1 MLNPNSSWNIE
12 TLEHSKEPA
21 SMQCGTN
28 GNGGGRTARGGEN
41 TYNRRGNRGRVALS
55 DFTPC
60 AGLEIAKK
68 SQIWK
73 KQCKNHQFICFKDC
87 HCSKKI
93 HIIKGKVQVGEMVFH
108 FLLITVITT
117 ITIIVITITIIIIS
131 MRTTARQKEVWR
143 GDVEQ

>member
-1 MLNPNSSWNIE
+1 
-12 TLEHSKEPA
+12 
-21 SMQCGTN
+21 MQCGTN

-41 TYNRRGNRGRVALS
+41 TYNRRGNREGSTFRFDTS
-55 DFTPC
+55 PPC

>member
-1 MLNPNSSWNIE
+1 MWDKWKRWRYNCPGW
-12 TLEHSKEPA
+12 
-21 SMQCGTN
+21 
-28 GNGGGRTARGGEN
+28 GEYVQQEGKQGEGS
-41 TYNRRGNRGRVALS
+41 TFRFDTS
-55 DFTPC
+55 PPC
-60 AGLEIAKK
+60 DGLEIAKK
-68 SQIWK
+68 SLIWK
-73 KQCKNHQFICFKDC
+73 KHQFICFKDC